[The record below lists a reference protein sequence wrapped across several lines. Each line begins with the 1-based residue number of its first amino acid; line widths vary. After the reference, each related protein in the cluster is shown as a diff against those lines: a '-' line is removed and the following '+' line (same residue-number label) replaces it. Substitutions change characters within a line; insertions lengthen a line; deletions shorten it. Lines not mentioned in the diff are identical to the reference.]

1 MEESARCGGTLRPER
16 LKMSRTIIG
25 QGLAPMLLLL
35 LTLAFPSAVAS
46 QGEPAPQ
53 QEEAPTAAA
62 PSPSAEEEL
71 PAKEDV
77 TEFTLSPKKREQ
89 AIAYASARYRLY
101 FVGFVYGVVILLVVL
116 VFRLGPKFRDWA
128 EQVSQRRFLQALVY
142 VPLLLLTL
150 AVLGLPPVIY
160 GQYLSLKYEQS
171 IQSWPSWFWDW
182 TKGELIDL
190 VIMIILISILY
201 AVIRR
206 SPRRWWFYFW
216 LAALPI
222 LILILFL
229 SPVVIQPLFFRFTP
243 LEETQPALVTEI
255 GKVVARGGLEI
266 PPERMFEMNASE
278 KFKSINAYVTGF
290 GASKRVVVWDTT
302 LEKATVPQT
311 LFVFGHEMGHYIL
324 NHIPKLIAVLAVFL
338 LVFLYFGYR
347 GMHAVLRRWGERWAI
362 RGVTDWA
369 SLPVLMLF
377 FSLFGFLAA
386 PVTNTFTRYLEHE
399 ADVYG
404 LEVIHGVVTD
414 SPRAAAEA
422 FQVLGEINLA
432 DPDPHPFIKYW
443 LYNHP
448 PLNERLVF
456 ARTYDPW
463 SKGEQPQFISGP

>member
-1 MEESARCGGTLRPER
+1 
-16 LKMSRTIIG
+16 MSRTIIS

-35 LTLAFPSAVAS
+35 LTLAFPSVVAS

-53 QEEAPTAAA
+53 QEETPTAAA
-62 PSPSAEEEL
+62 PSPFAEKEL
-71 PAKEDV
+71 PAKEVV
-77 TEFTLSPKKREQ
+77 TEFTLPPKKREQ
-89 AIAYASARYRLY
+89 AIAYRGARYRLY
-101 FVGFVYGVVILLVVL
+101 FFGFIYGIVILLVVL
-116 VFRLGPKFRDWA
+116 GFRLAPKFRDWA
-128 EQVSQRRFLQALVY
+128 ERTSQRRFLQALVY

-150 AVLGLPPVIY
+150 AVLGLPPDIY

-182 TKGELIDL
+182 TKGQLIGL
-190 VIMIILISILY
+190 VFGIILISILY

-216 LAALPI
+216 LGAPPTMI
-222 LILILFL
+222 FILFIN
-229 SPVVIQPLFFRFTP
+229 PVVIQPLFFRFTP
-243 LEETQPALVTEI
+243 LEETQPALVAEI
-255 GKVVARGGLEI
+255 EKVVARGGLEI

-290 GASKRVVVWDTT
+290 GASKRIVVWDTT
-302 LEKATVPQT
+302 IEKATVPQT
-311 LFVFGHEMGHYIL
+311 LFVFGHEMGHYVL
-324 NHIPKLIAVLAVFL
+324 NHIPKLIAVLAAFL

-347 GMHAVLRRWGERWAI
+347 GMHAALRRWGERWAI
-362 RGVTDWA
+362 RGVDDWA

-377 FSLFGFLAA
+377 FSLFGFLAD
-386 PVTNTFTRYLEHE
+386 PVTNSFTRYLEHE

-404 LEVIHGVVTD
+404 LEVIHGVVAD

-422 FQVLGEINLA
+422 FQILGEINLA

-463 SKGEQPQFISGP
+463 SKGEQPQFIFGP